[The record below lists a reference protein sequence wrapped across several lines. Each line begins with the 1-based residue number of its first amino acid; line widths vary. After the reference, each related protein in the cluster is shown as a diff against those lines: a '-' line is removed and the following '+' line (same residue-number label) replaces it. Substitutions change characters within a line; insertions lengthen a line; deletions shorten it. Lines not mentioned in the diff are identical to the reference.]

1 MKNIIIKIN
10 ETKTI
15 SVKNYLL
22 NLLSLKKFNK
32 NYDEKKE
39 EINSFLRAK
48 AKEENLNSMEITK
61 FITEILADFEDELSS
76 LRRKKMIDKYERWLA
91 YFENWNLS
99 DFDEVAINEVEN
111 LIKELEKMNEIE
123 KVKMV
128 KMYLRMAER

>member
-39 EINSFLRAK
+39 EINSFLRTK

-111 LIKELEKMNEIE
+111 LIKGLEKMNEIE
-123 KVKMV
+123 KVKMM